1 MFPILIQKTPPSLC
15 CNNGDMTI
23 NLKHVLSLLHGRRE
37 LQCETKKVDN
47 CVNLFDVL
55 EHISN
60 ITTLK
65 EMSGIMANQ

>member
-1 MFPILIQKTPPSLC
+1 
-15 CNNGDMTI
+15 MTI